1 MSGVQAKVLKV
12 ALIVAVLGGLY
23 LVAAARHAERDALR
37 KSAVELTM
45 ACAAKLSSYELR
57 PGERYRSPYLQKM
70 SGKSSD
76 LRGYSEEDV
85 RAIQRGCNI
94 FDDLQGH
101 QAKSGPRE
109 RWYANRYVRGDHTTC
124 NHCHQGV
131 GDKQDAAGN
140 RLVGSNSLGASWVMA
155 DMYDRF
161 TGMLLPHEWRQMQ
174 CYINS
179 SNGFKPNAADDVMR
193 DVTAYSR
200 FLAAALDLKIGNHYR
215 EQGIDEVPAS
225 ATLKRGDDYIRGA
238 HLYREK
244 CAACHGAQGLGTVAQ
259 GRVLYPALAGP
270 DSFSLDSRMNFAKV
284 NTVMAGFICRN
295 MPLGNEGSLE
305 NQDCRDIAYYLGT
318 LPRPAGDQQGP
329 LVAAWQQV
337 MMNFLP
343 VLTRYADALT
353 GEGAPHA
360 GAPAAP
366 ASPSAHADAL
376 GGNGA
381 AHAAN

>member
-1 MSGVQAKVLKV
+1 MRVLRARVLQV
-12 ALIVAVLGGLY
+12 ALIVSILGGLY
-23 LVAAARHAERDALR
+23 LLAVNKHAERDALR
-37 KSAVELTM
+37 KAAVELTP
-45 ACAAKLSSYELR
+45 ACKAKLENYALR
-57 PGERYRSPYLQKM
+57 PGERYRSPYLLKTT
-70 SGKSSD
+70 GSSSE

-101 QAKSGPRE
+101 SAKSGPRE
-109 RWYANRYVRGDHTTC
+109 RWYGNRFVRGTQTTC

-140 RLVGSNSLGASWVMA
+140 RPVGSNSMGASWVMA

-161 TGMLLPHEWRQMQ
+161 TGMLLSHEWRQMQ

-200 FLAAALDLKIGNHYR
+200 FLSAALNLKIGNHYP
-215 EQGIDEVPAS
+215 EQGIDEIPAS

-238 HLYREK
+238 HVYRQK
-244 CAACHGAQGLGTVAQ
+244 CATCHGPQGLGKVAE

-295 MPLGNEGSLE
+295 MPLGNEGSLD
-305 NQDCRDIAYYLGT
+305 NQECRDIAYYLGT
-318 LPRPAGDQQGP
+318 LPRPAGDRQGP
-329 LVAAWQQV
+329 VVAAWEQLMMTV
-337 MMNFLP
+337 MLP
-343 VLTRYADALT
+343 LTRYAESLGSHDT
-353 GEGAPHA
+353 PHA
-360 GAPAAP
+360 P
-366 ASPSAHADAL
+366 D
-376 GGNGA
+376 
-381 AHAAN
+381 